1 MQNPSRPLSSR
12 PSTLPTRSRARAAL
26 SLAAGLTALLAGM
39 ARAADTPAAPPLP
52 QDPPEPVVQEIRL
65 EDDSIRI
72 EELRVRGQTVSAKV
86 KPKGRAPEY
95 EILLGEPGRDL
106 SPGAASA
113 KAGVGQRVWRLFS
126 F

>member
-1 MQNPSRPLSSR
+1 MQNPSRPHSSR
-12 PSTLPTRSRARAAL
+12 PLPRPARSGTRAAL
-26 SLAAGLTALLAGM
+26 SLACGLIASLASQ
-39 ARAADTPAAPPLP
+39 AHAADTPAAPPLP

-86 KPKGRAPEY
+86 KPKGRVPEY

>member
-1 MQNPSRPLSSR
+1 MQNPTRLPPSSPAR
-12 PSTLPTRSRARAAL
+12 TAARAAL
-26 SLAAGLTALLAGM
+26 SLAGVLIASLA
-39 ARAADTPAAPPLP
+39 AVAHAAETPAAPPLP
-52 QDPPEPVVQEIRL
+52 EDPPEPAVKEIRL

-86 KPKGRAPEY
+86 KPKGKAPEY

-113 KAGVGQRVWRLFS
+113 KAGAGQRVWRLFS

>member
-1 MQNPSRPLSSR
+1 MQI
-12 PSTLPTRSRARAAL
+12 PTRLHLSTPARTGARAAL
-26 SLAAGLTALLAGM
+26 SLAAVLIASLATV
-39 ARAADTPAAPPLP
+39 AHAAETPAAPPLP
-52 QDPPEPVVQEIRL
+52 QDPPEPAVQEIRL

-86 KPKGRAPEY
+86 KPKGKAAEY

-113 KAGVGQRVWRLFS
+113 KAGAGQRVWRLFS